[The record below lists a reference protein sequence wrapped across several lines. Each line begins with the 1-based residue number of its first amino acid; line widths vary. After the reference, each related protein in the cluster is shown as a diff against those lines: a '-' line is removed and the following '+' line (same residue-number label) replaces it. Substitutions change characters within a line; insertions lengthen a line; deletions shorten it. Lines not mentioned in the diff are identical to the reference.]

1 MDPKE
6 KAKRSREYWKKR
18 ALEFSKQQ
26 SQKLDR
32 MNAELAEAW
41 QKSMNDVQKD
51 IESWYVRFSDEQG
64 MSLADAKKVLDTR
77 SMKALRMDL
86 KEFEEKARANSDG
99 QWTKELQAA
108 SARVHLTRLQQ
119 IQLQMRNR
127 LYEIYHQTEDVT
139 AGAIRDAY
147 TNEYYHNE
155 YLNQQRA
162 GKFSEIAQIPDDQL
176 DTLLKQPWAS
186 DGKTWSSRIWESRDK
201 LADQLQGELTRV
213 LLQGKSPAEAGKR
226 LARKMN
232 VGEYQALRLVNTEC
246 TYAQSLADKESF
258 KNMGIDKVQ
267 YLATLEAHTCD
278 TCGEL
283 DEKVFDRKDAIPGV
297 TAPPMHPNC
306 RCTLIPYFEDE
317 TSDRWMRDPDTQ
329 KGKMVRAV
337 DFPAWKKAFVDDKTG
352 EVAMR
357 LNINPPTDKFIGELA
372 KEQKKTYTVGKKGE
386 DRFYSDDGEPIY
398 PSNDGAIGSTETIT
412 IKAGA
417 EILTRY
423 GHIYGSY
430 VSPKGITFEERA
442 LPRDTDTGNY
452 HEYKVLKE
460 IKGVKR
466 GIIAPWFGRAGY
478 GIQYLLPQKIIS
490 LLENKFIIEMIHNE

>member
-6 KAKRSREYWKKR
+6 KAKQSREYWKKR

-41 QKSMNDVQKD
+41 QKAMNDVQKD

-127 LYEIYHQTEDVT
+127 LYEIYHQTEDAT
-139 AGAIRDAY
+139 AGAVRDAY

-155 YLNQQRA
+155 YLNQQRE

-176 DTLLKQPWAS
+176 NTLLKQPWAS

-201 LADQLQGELTRV
+201 LAAQLQGELTRV

-226 LARKMN
+226 IAGKMN

-329 KGKMVRAV
+329 KGEMVRAV

-372 KEQKKTYTVGKKGE
+372 KEQKQPYTVGQKQPYTVGKKG
-386 DRFYSDDGEPIY
+386 
-398 PSNDGAIGSTETIT
+398 
-412 IKAGA
+412 
-417 EILTRY
+417 
-423 GHIYGSY
+423 
-430 VSPKGITFEERA
+430 
-442 LPRDTDTGNY
+442 
-452 HEYKVLKE
+452 
-460 IKGVKR
+460 
-466 GIIAPWFGRAGY
+466 
-478 GIQYLLPQKIIS
+478 
-490 LLENKFIIEMIHNE
+490 